1 MLSVRR
7 LLRYVE
13 PWHWGSTW
21 RMNSLGTLAIHP
33 LLQLASGTFHGKVPT
48 FKQSQTISNI
58 CTLIFARIPR
68 IPRPI
73 YWRLPM
79 VKQILRKSL
88 NLDRWLLRQGR
99 DYGFYLGAMA
109 SCRSSTTSPSH
120 CWTWR
125 SGWMPQTHGG
135 LPWIT
140 MDY

>member
-58 CTLIFARIPR
+58 CTLIFARIP
-68 IPRPI
+68 
-73 YWRLPM
+73 
-79 VKQILRKSL
+79 QNSQA
-88 NLDRWLLRQGR
+88 NLL
-99 DYGFYLGAMA
+99 A
-109 SCRSSTTSPSH
+109 SPN
-120 CWTWR
+120 
-125 SGWMPQTHGG
+125 G
-135 LPWIT
+135 
-140 MDY
+140 